1 VDAPRQPIFYYDLG
15 SPQCYIVAETI
26 MATLPA
32 VPEWEPVLG
41 ASIAAFGRTAEADR
55 SDPRP
60 EPRDRDSIE
69 RLRPEPRD
77 RDSIER
83 LAAEHSLQPLRWPN
97 NWPPDTR
104 TAMLAATYA
113 KRIGRA
119 VAFSLAAF
127 RQAFAG
133 GRDLGDEDT
142 ILIAGA
148 ACEMHPTALRRGV
161 GLTATATAL
170 ETATR
175 RAQAAGATRLPAIQV
190 GDHVYAGLD
199 AIDQATIALRA

>member
-1 VDAPRQPIFYYDLG
+1 MVGSSTASPDQPVFYYDLG

-26 MATLPA
+26 MAMLPA

-41 ASIAAFGRTAEADR
+41 SDIAPID
-55 SDPRP
+55 S
-60 EPRDRDSIE
+60 EPDSEPTNREQIE
-69 RLRPEPRD
+69 HRIDQLG
-77 RDSIER
+77 
-83 LAAEHSLQPLRWPN
+83 LQPIRWPP
-97 NWPPDTR
+97 NWPPNTE

-133 GRDLGDEDT
+133 GRDLADEST
-142 ILIAGA
+142 VLIAGA

-161 GLTATATAL
+161 ELASTRTAL
-170 ETATR
+170 QSATERARQAGVTA
-175 RAQAAGATRLPAIQV
+175 LPAIQV
-190 GDHVYAGLD
+190 GTAVFTGIEAPTTAANLL
-199 AIDQATIALRA
+199 TT